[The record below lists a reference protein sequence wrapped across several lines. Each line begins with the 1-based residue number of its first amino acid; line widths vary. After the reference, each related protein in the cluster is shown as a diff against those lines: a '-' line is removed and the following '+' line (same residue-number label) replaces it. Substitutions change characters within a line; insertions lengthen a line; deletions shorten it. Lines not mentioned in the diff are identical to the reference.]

1 MVAATLNHE
10 HHDAFP
16 GSTRERGGVG
26 GFDDERVTIE
36 SDMAVSIARRVN
48 NDGLESRGEEN

>member
-10 HHDAFP
+10 HHDGFP
-16 GSTRERGGVG
+16 GSTGEGGGG

>member
-10 HHDAFP
+10 HHDGFP
-16 GSTRERGGVG
+16 GSTGEGGG

>member
-16 GSTRERGGVG
+16 GSTRERGGG